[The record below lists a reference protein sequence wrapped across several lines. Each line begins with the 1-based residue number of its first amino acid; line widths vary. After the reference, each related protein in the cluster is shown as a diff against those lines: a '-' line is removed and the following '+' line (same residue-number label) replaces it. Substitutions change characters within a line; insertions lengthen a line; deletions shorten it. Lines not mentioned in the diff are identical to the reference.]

1 MSYQTRSNSSD
12 PVYECS
18 LIAKTDPNCNI
29 IATKGGCQKQTNTQT
44 QVKVRVLP
52 DLWGLRKC
60 EVWRSSYQRQRWLL
74 NKTELTGS
82 ICNSG
87 QHLTELPI
95 STDVLFWPFPDIS
108 LRGLKVK
115 RESVSL
121 RGLKVKKRKW
131 KWPFSWKREE
141 ATQSA
146 SSFSIRGT
154 AYCVYH
160 HNIRKRK
167 CYILWLGWSGRKFL
181 IYIF

>member
-1 MSYQTRSNSSD
+1 MIKQDPAAVIQFMNVHSSQQALRI
-12 PVYECS
+12 PTAIS
-18 LIAKTDPNCNI
+18 LQLREGVKN
-29 IATKGGCQKQTNTQT
+29 KQTHKHK
-44 QVKVRVLP
+44 VKVRVLP

-160 HNIRKRK
+160 HNIRKGNMLRFVRQK
-167 CYILWLGWSGRKFL
+167 NP
-181 IYIF
+181 IYVF

>member
-1 MSYQTRSNSSD
+1 MSYQTRSSSID

-18 LIAKTDPNCNI
+18 LIATSATDPNCNI
-29 IATKGGCQKQTNTQT
+29 IATKGGWQKQTNTQT
-44 QVKVRVLP
+44 QGESESPAWPMRPQKV
-52 DLWGLRKC
+52 WSMAK
-60 EVWRSSYQRQRWLL
+60 LL
-74 NKTELTGS
+74 SETTVAVEQNWTDR
-82 ICNSG
+82 INM
-87 QHLTELPI
+87 HLTELPI

-115 RESVSL
+115 RKSVSL

-160 HNIRKRK
+160 HNIRKGNMLRFVRQK
-167 CYILWLGWSGRKFL
+167 NP
-181 IYIF
+181 IYVF

>member
-1 MSYQTRSNSSD
+1 MIKQDPAAVIQFMNVHSSQQALGI
-12 PVYECS
+12 PTAIS
-18 LIAKTDPNCNI
+18 LQLREGVKN
-29 IATKGGCQKQTNTQT
+29 KQTHKHK
-44 QVKVRVLP
+44 VKVRVLP

-95 STDVLFWPFPDIS
+95 STDVLFLPFPDIS

-160 HNIRKRK
+160 HNIRKGNMLRFVRQK
-167 CYILWLGWSGRKFL
+167 NP
-181 IYIF
+181 IYVF

>member
-1 MSYQTRSNSSD
+1 MSYQTGSSSID

-18 LIAKTDPNCNI
+18 LIATSTGDPNCNI

-160 HNIRKRK
+160 HNIRKGNMLRFVWQK
-167 CYILWLGWSGRKFL
+167 NP
-181 IYIF
+181 IYVF